1 MTDNAVIL
9 REAAGASIVGSKTT
23 DEATA
28 ATLFRVAVRLAYQQL
43 SHRGS
48 KLIGAL
54 LGVTVAVVLMFTQLG
69 FKGALYDSAVAV
81 AEAFDGEIILSS
93 PDFQTM
99 SFNPPW
105 MPRDLLYEA
114 RTADGVA

>member
-1 MTDNAVIL
+1 MKDDAIADGRLVDEAIASPIAADNASSL
-9 REAAGASIVGSKTT
+9 A
-23 DEATA
+23 
-28 ATLFRVAVRLAYQQL
+28 LFRVAVRLAYQQL
-43 SHRGS
+43 THRGA

-81 AEAFDGEIILSS
+81 ADAFDGEIILSS

-114 RTADGVA
+114 R